1 MLLQLG
7 DDLQDVREDMRRGSL
22 TLFTRA
28 AALNQPMDGL
38 AMQLLNSG
46 ERVGDRADQ
55 LPNGSGML
63 KGLLK

>member
-1 MLLQLG
+1 MPRLK
-7 DDLQDVREDMRRGSL
+7 VHKVL
-22 TLFTRA
+22 TAHIFPRA
-28 AALNQPMDGL
+28 AALNKPMDGL

>member
-1 MLLQLG
+1 MHK
-7 DDLQDVREDMRRGSL
+7 VL
-22 TLFTRA
+22 TAHIFPRA
-28 AALNQPMDGL
+28 AALNKPMDGL